1 MSKKTYLVLLIAI
14 LTTVVSINSAK
25 AQTFTLKRHI
35 ISNSGVIARATA
47 ANGVSVVATGSQLA
61 VGKQATSIPT
71 DLINYQGIWPRDSV
85 GGGGNVDNGQV
96 SIYRKITNSP
106 NPFSAKTTFKF
117 SLEYPAKTRLI
128 IYDVNGNE
136 VATVVNEF
144 LQAGEYSYDFASK
157 MDNGSELG
165 SGSYLYELNVEPA
178 GFSTN
183 EPFSIRNIMV
193 LVK

>member
-35 ISNSGVIARATA
+35 ITNSGVIARATA

-61 VGKQATSIPT
+61 VGKLVSSVPT
-71 DLINYQGIWPRDSV
+71 DLNNYQGIWPVFEPAGSV
-85 GGGGNVDNGQV
+85 QSDGQV

-117 SLEYPAKTRLI
+117 SLEYPAKARLI